1 MKQKGIIF
9 ILSLW
14 VRQRDF
20 FLHNNRL
27 SFEPDING
35 KKVPYIEMQKNFYTF
50 CYAGNII
57 RTTITIQGVNVSN
70 SNELFFIATKNTVA
84 VCKYN
89 ITDWGENEDKQWSS

>member
-1 MKQKGIIF
+1 MANICNIAAGLENEAKRHYFYPQPVSPSEG
-9 ILSLW
+9 
-14 VRQRDF
+14 F

-57 RTTITIQGVNVSN
+57 HTTITIQGVNVSN
-70 SNELFFIATKNTVA
+70 SN
-84 VCKYN
+84 
-89 ITDWGENEDKQWSS
+89 